1 MIIKGF
7 LDRSFS
13 PPAPAVRAFISIERL
28 GVEGYVKLLIDTGAS
43 STAMLDKDRELLGID
58 LERIERAPVK
68 IGGIGGLVDTYLAR
82 NTRLSFRTHN
92 GEHIETVD
100 VLVLKHDLIGV
111 PEDVARRILA
121 MPSLLGRD
129 VMRKFKLTYSER
141 EERVTL
147 EGFSNFIGRV

>member
-1 MIIKGF
+1 
-7 LDRSFS
+7 
-13 PPAPAVRAFISIERL
+13 
-28 GVEGYVKLLIDTGAS
+28 
-43 STAMLDKDRELLGID
+43 MLDKDRELLGID

-68 IGGIGGLVDTYLAR
+68 IGGIGGLVDTYLAS
-82 NTRLSFRTHN
+82 NTKLSFRAQD
-92 GEHIETVD
+92 GEYVEMVD
-100 VLVLKHDLIGV
+100 VLILKHDLIGV

-147 EGFSNFIGRV
+147 EGFSNFIG

>member
-1 MIIKGF
+1 MIIRGF

-43 STAMLDKDRELLGID
+43 STALLDRDRELLGID
-58 LERIERAPVK
+58 LNRIERAPER

-82 NTRLSFRTHN
+82 DSEVSFRTQE
-92 GEHIETVD
+92 GEYAETID
-100 VLVLKHDLIGV
+100 VLVLRHDLGEM
-111 PEDVARRILA
+111 PEYVARRIVA

-141 EERVTL
+141 EERVAL
-147 EGFSNFIGRV
+147 EGSSSN